1 MNSAI
6 RSGTFVLACAVVA
19 ALVFTGA
26 RAAGNDYVFFAGYT
40 VLQFI
45 VLATAWNI
53 LGGYTGYV
61 NFGTAAFFALGA
73 YATVFFH
80 KFYPMPVPV
89 LVIIGA
95 IVSGLVGLG
104 MGYLTLRLRGAF
116 FAIATLALAVVLQTL
131 VVNWNYVGGA
141 RGAYVI
147 RPADV
152 PGLSLPY
159 IQYLFLIMLG
169 LAVIAIATARI
180 VEHSKLGYGFAAI
193 RDDEMAAEASGV
205 PTLRLKLVATTL
217 SGALMGMAGAPFP
230 YYIGYLQPS
239 SAFALEYAVNSI
251 AMPMIGGTTSWV
263 GPLVGALLLGT
274 VQQVTTVTIS
284 SAVNLLIVGLL
295 LVSFVIIAPNGLV
308 GLWQRMFRKR

>member
-1 MNSAI
+1 MRTRVFLLISIA
-6 RSGTFVLACAVVA
+6 VAAVV
-19 ALVFTGA
+19 FFGA
-26 RAAGNDYVFFAGYT
+26 RLVNNDYVFFAGYT

-61 NFGTAAFFALGA
+61 NFGSAAFFALGA

-80 KFYPMPVPV
+80 KFYPLPIPLLIVV
-89 LVIIGA
+89 GA
-95 IVSGLVGLG
+95 VVSGIVGLG

-131 VVNWNYVGGA
+131 VVNWDYVGGS
-141 RGAYVI
+141 RGAYII
-147 RPADV
+147 RPNDIAV
-152 PGLSLPY
+152 IGPY
-159 IQYLFLIMLG
+159 IQYLFLLMLG
-169 LAVIAIATARI
+169 LVVIALTIARGI
-180 VEHSKLGYGFAAI
+180 ERSQLGYGFATI
-193 RDDEMAAEASGV
+193 RDDELAAEASGV

-239 SAFALEYAVNSI
+239 SAFGLEYAVNSI

-263 GPLVGALLLGT
+263 GPLIGAVLLGSL
-274 VQQVTTVTIS
+274 QQIATVTIS

-295 LVSFVIIAPNGLV
+295 LVAFVIIAPNGIV
-308 GLWQRMFRKR
+308 GLVQGWTRGRAK

>member
-1 MNSAI
+1 MSATV
-6 RSGTFVLACAVVA
+6 RSGSFVLACTVIA
-19 ALVFTGA
+19 AIVFAGA
-26 RAAGNDYVFFAGYT
+26 RAVGNDYVFFAGYT

-80 KFYPMPVPV
+80 KFYPLPVPV
-89 LVIIGA
+89 LVVIGA
-95 IVSGLVGLG
+95 MVSGLIGLG

-116 FAIATLALAVVLQTL
+116 FSIATLALAVVLQTL
-131 VVNWNYVGGA
+131 VVNWNYVGGS

-147 RPADV
+147 RPAEV
-152 PGLSLPY
+152 AALSLPY
-159 IQYLFLIMLG
+159 IQYLFLIMLA
-169 LAVIAIATARI
+169 LAVTAIATARI
-180 VEHSKLGYGFAAI
+180 VERSKLGYGFATI
-193 RDDEMAAEASGV
+193 RDDELAAEASGV
-205 PTLRLKLVATTL
+205 PTLKLKLIATTL
-217 SGALMGMAGAPFP
+217 SGAIMGMAGAPFP

-274 VQQVTTVTIS
+274 LQQITTVTIS
-284 SAVNLLIVGLL
+284 SAVNLLIVGVL
-295 LVSFVIIAPNGLV
+295 LVGFVIIAPNGLI
-308 GLWQRMFRKR
+308 GLWRRLFSKR